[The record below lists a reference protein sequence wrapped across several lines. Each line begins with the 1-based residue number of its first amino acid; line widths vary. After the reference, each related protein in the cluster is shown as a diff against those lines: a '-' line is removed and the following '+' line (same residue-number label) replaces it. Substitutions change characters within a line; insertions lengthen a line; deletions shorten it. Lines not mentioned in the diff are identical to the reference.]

1 MFPHGRCSQH
11 ILRVLGQESVTRE
24 ADVAATWGVEAGPDG
39 PGHVLHVF
47 KRGDVGRKSPNQS
60 PVIHWAKRT
69 VAVVTLQ
76 HGRLRGD
83 LLESIGDSHGLYW
96 WPVTNTAGP
105 RLQRT
110 ATH

>member
-60 PVIHWAKRT
+60 PAIHWAKRT

-96 WPVTNTAGP
+96 GPGTNTAGP